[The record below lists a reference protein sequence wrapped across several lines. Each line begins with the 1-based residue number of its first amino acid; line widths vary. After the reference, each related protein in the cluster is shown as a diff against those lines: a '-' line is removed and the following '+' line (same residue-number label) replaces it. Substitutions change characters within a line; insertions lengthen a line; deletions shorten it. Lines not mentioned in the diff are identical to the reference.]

1 MKNTLLII
9 SAVAIAVTLTIA
21 LPKFILGLL
30 GCYQIGSWV
39 GTISAKLA
47 QK

>member
-1 MKNTLLII
+1 MKNALFLIGGAIVSITL
-9 SAVAIAVTLTIA
+9 VFT

-39 GTISAKLA
+39 GTISGKLA
-47 QK
+47 EK

>member
-1 MKNTLLII
+1 MKNALFLIGGAIITITL
-9 SAVAIAVTLTIA
+9 VFT

-30 GCYQIGSWV
+30 GCYQIGSWI